1 MKKKYN
7 RIQLVEDVIN
17 MRIKKGY
24 TVFMIVE
31 YITKDL
37 GFCKRTA
44 ERIIAEARDKIAS
57 LQDRDYSKTIEE
69 DIQRLEMNY
78 SECLKEGNRK
88 LALEFMKEINK
99 LKGHY
104 LEKINLS
111 GNVDF
116 NVKFPGLND
125 DEE

>member
-7 RIQLVEDVIN
+7 RLQLVEDVIN

-24 TVFMIVE
+24 TVFMIIE

-44 ERIIAEARDKIAS
+44 ERILAEARDKIAQ

-104 LEKINLS
+104 IEKINLS